1 MGVINPTINR
11 WHASLRHHRK
21 ILEEIRDAVAV
32 RAPDIEFLEFIGCF
46 TAPEQTI
53 EEGWIHECAVFAG
66 RKLFYN
72 VLIFE
77 EDRHLTLFVRDIYPG
92 ADKPRKMVRHDP
104 DPRKVIW
111 MMALLESNGVE
122 TVRPGDND
130 PPVFL
135 KDRFGINVFAY

>member
-1 MGVINPTINR
+1 VAVRNPTINR

-21 ILEEIRDAVAV
+21 ILEEIRDAVAIK
-32 RAPDIEFLEFIGCF
+32 APDIEFLEFLGCF

-53 EEGWIHECAVFAG
+53 EEGWIHEVAVFIG

-92 ADKPRKMVRHDP
+92 CDKPRKMIRHDP
-104 DPRKVIW
+104 DPKKVVW
-111 MMALLESNGVE
+111 MMTLLEDNGVE
-122 TVRPGDND
+122 TVQPGDND

-135 KDRFGINVFAY
+135 KDRFGVPVLVF